1 MSCVFEPLRMKTR
14 ERRDE
19 LGKATIGD
27 TGKPRKRPHRGN
39 DWGDRAGSAGK
50 DFYAVH
56 AGKVVKVLKTGELGH
71 SIIIERMGCL
81 NPNCKG
87 RFDEYNHSN
96 QATKLKVG
104 EMVTH
109 NTVLNQMGD
118 MGSPGANHLHASSAF
133 GPVPHDA
140 PVGKLVDLFKD
151 IDAATAVRRAEKAA
165 ATAAKPLI
173 QNPEGH

>member
-1 MSCVFEPLRMKTR
+1 MKTR
-14 ERRDE
+14 ERRDA
-19 LGKATIGD
+19 LGKTTIGD

-50 DFYAVH
+50 DYYAVH
-56 AGKVVKVLKTGELGH
+56 AGKIVAIIKTGELGH
-71 SIIIERMGCL
+71 SVIVERLGCQ
-81 NPNCKG
+81 NSRCKG

-96 QATKLKVG
+96 QPTKLKVG
-104 EMVTH
+104 DMVTH

-118 MGSPGANHLHASSAF
+118 MGSPGANHLHMSSAF
-133 GPVPHDA
+133 GKVPHEAAVD
-140 PVGKLVDLFKD
+140 KLVDLFVD